1 MKTEIEQFSSKNSNP
16 VLCAEKGGTVLYSNE
31 ASEPLLQEWGMG
43 VKERL
48 PSGIGNL
55 VQRVISQN
63 SPEKMEVKVGNRV
76 YLVVFSPLPEQEC
89 VNISGF
95 DISDQKKL
103 EEKIQKNESQEMANV
118 LAEII
123 DIKTVQSLMDDF
135 YKLVHIPI
143 GLRDLK
149 DNVLVGVGFQDICA
163 KFHRVNPET
172 CKYCVESGIEQS
184 MNVLPGEYKLYKCKN
199 NMWDILTPITVSN
212 QHIGNIVAGQF
223 IFNDEPLDYELFRS
237 QAIKYDFNEEEYI
250 AALEK
255 VPRLSREVVNT
266 AMSFIMTFANM
277 LSKLSYSNTKLAQS
291 LAEREALLEALSESE
306 EKYRNIVE
314 TANEGITLFS
324 GEGAIT
330 YVNKKMAD
338 ILGYA
343 VEEVVDKT
351 IWDFVDETEKS
362 AVTMSF
368 EKRRL
373 GNLESFEIKLIRK
386 DGSPLWACINTKPL
400 FDKVG
405 KFIGALDLL
414 TDITQRKKAEEA
426 LRNSE
431 IARQKEIHH
440 RIKNNLQVISSLLDL
455 QAEKFKSRK
464 DIEDLEVIEAFRE
477 SQDRVISMALIH
489 EELYRGE
496 GIDKLDF
503 SSYVEKLADNLFLTY
518 RVGNKDI
525 ILNMDLKEKAFFDI
539 DIAIPLGIIVNELV
553 SNSFKYAFQGSEK
566 GEIRIILNRDENGE
580 CGGKCRN
587 TNFTLTISD
596 DGIGI
601 PDNLD
606 IKNLDSLG
614 LQLVTSLVDQLDGEF
629 ELKKN
634 NGTEFKIKFTVTEM
648 NNLELEKPIN

>member
-163 KFHRVNPET
+163 KFHRVNSET

-525 ILNMDLKEKAFFDI
+525 ILSMDIKEKAFFDI
-539 DIAIPLGIIVNELV
+539 DIAIPLGIIINELV

-580 CGGKCRN
+580 CGKKCRN

-601 PDNLD
+601 PSNLD

-614 LQLVTSLVDQLDGEF
+614 LQLVTSLVDQLDGEL

>member
-1 MKTEIEQFSSKNSNP
+1 
-16 VLCAEKGGTVLYSNE
+16 
-31 ASEPLLQEWGMG
+31 
-43 VKERL
+43 
-48 PSGIGNL
+48 
-55 VQRVISQN
+55 
-63 SPEKMEVKVGNRV
+63 
-76 YLVVFSPLPEQEC
+76 
-89 VNISGF
+89 
-95 DISDQKKL
+95 
-103 EEKIQKNESQEMANV
+103 
-118 LAEII
+118 
-123 DIKTVQSLMDDF
+123 MDDF
-135 YKLVHIPI
+135 YKLIHIPI

-525 ILNMDLKEKAFFDI
+525 ILSMDIKEKAFFDI